1 MSLGRLLAVRKCV
14 DRRPASGSPFPSGE
28 LDLLLGWKTRKAAA
42 AASKSVAGVLVV
54 RGASRTKKG
63 GGKFC
68 FPEASRRKAS
78 SGLPP
83 RKRVLIQE
91 KPAQRRVF
99 WGSPWEAR
107 VSASECLEL
116 GPCLFREKRKLGLRR
131 WLREGL
137 RIFAGGG
144 AGNRRF
150 L

>member
-1 MSLGRLLAVRKCV
+1 MSLGRLLAVGKCV
-14 DRRPASGSPFPSGE
+14 DPRPASGNPFPSGE
-28 LDLLLGWKTRKAAA
+28 LEFLRGWETRKASAV
-42 AASKSVAGVLVV
+42 ASKSVAGVLVG
-54 RGASRTKKG
+54 RGSSRTKER

-68 FPEASRRKAS
+68 FPEASRRKTS
-78 SGLPP
+78 SGLPL
-83 RKRVLIQE
+83 RKRVWIQE

-107 VSASECLEL
+107 VSALECLEL

-144 AGNRRF
+144 EGNRRF